1 MVHSLTLSY
10 TLGSMRCD
18 SQASFLARTL
28 VNPYLGRE
36 PKARVATTNSKRGH
50 EKLREEEFMGGFFLD
65 YFSQEG
71 EEEDDEYQQLVK
83 RKKVG
88 WMFGVLRNNKNEQD
102 RVGNLK
108 FQKNFINLLRF
119 GNIISYQF
127 RCKTYNTNVPCS

>member
-1 MVHSLTLSY
+1 LLSKNLKVHQNFNSQNGNSLESVMVHSLTLSY

-65 YFSQEG
+65 YFS
-71 EEEDDEYQQLVK
+71 
-83 RKKVG
+83 
-88 WMFGVLRNNKNEQD
+88 
-102 RVGNLK
+102 
-108 FQKNFINLLRF
+108 
-119 GNIISYQF
+119 
-127 RCKTYNTNVPCS
+127 